1 MRNYLLRLGW
11 SHGDDE
17 VIPTAQAIE
26 WFDLDAVGRGAA
38 RFDMARLTS
47 LNAHYLRQIDDAEL
61 VTLIAPRLEAEGLLV
76 DKVGRARLEAGMA
89 GLKPRAATLVELA
102 GRARFYLAPRPIAL
116 AADAVKLL
124 DEQARGRLAAL
135 AQALR
140 DLASWDEAGLEAAV
154 RAQAETT
161 GAKLGNLAQPLRAAL
176 TGSTASP
183 GIFEVMAV
191 LGREEVLAR
200 LGDAVDGSNAAMQH
214 CD

>member
-17 VIPTAQAIE
+17 VIPTAQAVE

-61 VTLIAPRLEAEGLLV
+61 VTLIAPRLEAEGLRV
-76 DKVGRARLEAGMA
+76 DGGGRARLEAGMA
-89 GLKPRAATLVELA
+89 GLKPRATTLVDLA
-102 GRARFYLAPRPIAL
+102 TRARFYLAPRPIAL
-116 AADAVKLL
+116 DADAANLL
-124 DEQARGRLAAL
+124 DEPARERVAAL
-135 AQALR
+135 VDALR
-140 DLASWDEAGLEAAV
+140 DQASWDAAGLEAAV
-154 RAQAETT
+154 RAQAEAA
-161 GAKLGNLAQPLRAAL
+161 GVKLGNLAQPLRAAL

-183 GIFEVMAV
+183 GLFEVMAV